1 MNDRVYSRRFSE
13 HPAFWV
19 VCAAIVTVI
28 CIYIFFKINEAQPG
42 GTAGVIWLMSC
53 GAMTGLSYLAR
64 RTKRLHH
71 AQLRRWTDRAGSLWL
86 LFVLYSFFAL
96 LVLELAG
103 LLMGREIMPVW
114 AELAVSFALSAGL
127 IALGVKQA
135 HTIQTTKITIETEKL
150 PPGEERLRIVQ
161 LTDLHLGPY
170 TGVALLAQILRR
182 VREAEPDMVVVTG
195 DVADGCLEGRGR
207 EIAMFRRIRPRYGVY
222 AVTGNHDY
230 YDDIDRA
237 LDFMRRAGMRVLSTE
252 AVCAGGIV
260 VVGVDDRDHLRED
273 KWGLSRSETVIVNTR
288 SRFRDK
294 FMLLL
299 RHRPVVE
306 IGTQGM
312 FDLQLSG
319 HTHGGQLFPLLS
331 SRLFFRGHSRG
342 FKKLQK
348 GSMLY
353 TSNGAGYVG
362 PPVRLMAPPEIV
374 VIDLVRR

>member
-1 MNDRVYSRRFSE
+1 MNDRVFERRFSE
-13 HPAFWV
+13 HPAFWAA
-19 VCAAIVTVI
+19 CAAIVTVI
-28 CIYIFFKINEAQPG
+28 YIYIFLTINEAQPE
-42 GTAGVIWLMSC
+42 GTAGVIWLMLC
-53 GAMTGLSYLAR
+53 FAMTGLSYLAR

-86 LFVLYSFFAL
+86 LFVLYAFFTLIAL
-96 LVLELAG
+96 ETAG
-103 LLMGREIMPVW
+103 RFLGGGLPAW
-114 AELAVSFALSAGL
+114 AELAASFALSLCL

-135 HTIQTTKITIETEKL
+135 HTIQTTKITVETEKL

-170 TGVALLAQILRR
+170 TGVKLLAQILRR
-182 VREAEPDMVVVTG
+182 VREADPDMVLVTG
-195 DVADGCLEGRGR
+195 DVADGSLEGRGR
-207 EIAMFRRIRPRYGVY
+207 EIAMFRRIRPKYGVY

-230 YDDIDRA
+230 YDGIDKA
-237 LDFMRRAGMRVLSTE
+237 LEFMRRAGMRVLRGES
-252 AVCAGGIV
+252 VCAGGIV
-260 VVGVDDRDHLRED
+260 VVGVDDRDHLCED
-273 KWGLSRSETVIVNTR
+273 KWGLSRSETVIVNTK

-294 FMLLL
+294 FILLL

-306 IGTQGM
+306 IGTQGL

-319 HTHGGQLFPLLS
+319 HTHGGQVFPIIS

-342 FKKLQK
+342 FKKLK
-348 GSMLY
+348 NGSMLY

-374 VIDLVRR
+374 VIDLVRK

>member
-1 MNDRVYSRRFSE
+1 MNDKVYARRFSE
-13 HPAFWV
+13 HPAFWAI
-19 VCAAIVTVI
+19 CAAIVTVVY
-28 CIYIFFKINEAQPG
+28 IYIFFKINEAQPE
-42 GTAGVIWLMSC
+42 GTAGVIWLMFC

-64 RTKRLHH
+64 RTNKLHR

-96 LVLELAG
+96 LVLEAASGVLGRG
-103 LLMGREIMPVW
+103 LPVW
-114 AELAVSFALSAGL
+114 AELAVSFAASSCL
-127 IALGVKQA
+127 IALGVRQA
-135 HTIQTTKITIETEKL
+135 HTIQTTRITVATEKL

-182 VREAEPDMVVVTG
+182 VREAGPDMMVVTG
-195 DVADGCLEGRGR
+195 DVADGRLEGRGR

-230 YDDIDRA
+230 YDDIDKA
-237 LDFMRRAGMRVLSTE
+237 LEFMRAAGMRVLRTE

-260 VVGVDDRDHLRED
+260 VVGVDDRDHLRAD
-273 KWGLSRSETVIVNTR
+273 KWGLSRSETVIVNTK

-294 FMLLL
+294 FILLL

-306 IGTQGM
+306 IGTQGL

-319 HTHGGQLFPLLS
+319 HTHGGQLFPLFS
-331 SRLFFRGHSRG
+331 SRLLFRGRSRG
-342 FKKLQK
+342 FKKLRD

-374 VIDLVRR
+374 VIDLVRK

>member
-1 MNDRVYSRRFSE
+1 MNDRVFERRFSE
-13 HPAFWV
+13 HPAFWAA
-19 VCAAIVTVI
+19 CAAIVTVI
-28 CIYIFFKINEAQPG
+28 YIYIFLTINEAQPE
-42 GTAGVIWLMSC
+42 GTAGVIWLMLC
-53 GAMTGLSYLAR
+53 FAMTGLSYLAR

-86 LFVLYSFFAL
+86 LFVLYAFFT
-96 LVLELAG
+96 
-103 LLMGREIMPVW
+103 
-114 AELAVSFALSAGL
+114 L

-135 HTIQTTKITIETEKL
+135 HTIQTTKITVETEKL

-170 TGVALLAQILRR
+170 TGVKLLAQILRR
-182 VREAEPDMVVVTG
+182 VREADPDMVLVTG
-195 DVADGCLEGRGR
+195 DVADGSLEGRGR
-207 EIAMFRRIRPRYGVY
+207 EIAMFRRIRPKYGVY

-230 YDDIDRA
+230 YDGIDKA
-237 LDFMRRAGMRVLSTE
+237 LEFMRRAGMRVLRGES
-252 AVCAGGIV
+252 VCAGGIV
-260 VVGVDDRDHLRED
+260 VVGVDDRDHLCED
-273 KWGLSRSETVIVNTR
+273 KWGLSRSETVIVNTK

-294 FMLLL
+294 FILLL

-306 IGTQGM
+306 IGTQGL

-319 HTHGGQLFPLLS
+319 HTHGGQLFPIIS

-342 FKKLQK
+342 FKKLK
-348 GSMLY
+348 NGSMLY

-374 VIDLVRR
+374 VIDLVRK

>member
-1 MNDRVYSRRFSE
+1 MNDRVFERRFSE
-13 HPAFWV
+13 HPAFWAA
-19 VCAAIVTVI
+19 CAAIVTVI
-28 CIYIFFKINEAQPG
+28 YIYIFFTINEAQPE
-42 GTAGVIWLMSC
+42 GTAGVIWLMLC
-53 GAMTGLSYLAR
+53 FAMTGLSYLAR

-86 LFVLYSFFAL
+86 LFVLYAFFTLIAL
-96 LVLELAG
+96 ETAG
-103 LLMGREIMPVW
+103 RFLGGGLPAW
-114 AELAVSFALSAGL
+114 AELAASFALSLCL

-135 HTIQTTKITIETEKL
+135 HTIQTTKITVETEKL

-170 TGVALLAQILRR
+170 TGVKLLAQILRR

-195 DVADGCLEGRGR
+195 DVADGRLEGRGR

-260 VVGVDDRDHLRED
+260 VVGVDDRDHLCED
-273 KWGLSRSETVIVNTR
+273 KWGLSRSETVIVNTK

-294 FMLLL
+294 FILLL

-306 IGTQGM
+306 IGTQGL

-319 HTHGGQLFPLLS
+319 HTHGGQLFPIIS

-342 FKKLQK
+342 FKKLK
-348 GSMLY
+348 NGSMLY

-374 VIDLVRR
+374 VIDLVRK